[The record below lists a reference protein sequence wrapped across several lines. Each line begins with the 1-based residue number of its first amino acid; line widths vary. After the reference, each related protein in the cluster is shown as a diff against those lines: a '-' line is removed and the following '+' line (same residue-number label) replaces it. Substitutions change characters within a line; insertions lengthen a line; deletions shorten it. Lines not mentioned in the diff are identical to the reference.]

1 MPAAH
6 LLPIFIPPFPLNPND
21 DEAERWLDV
30 CQLIFLRDGVP
41 ASHWASMA
49 YAAFPHHIREELDA
63 LLHQS
68 LPGARV
74 VRDLSW
80 TQFTELIGEYVA
92 GKQAALV
99 LAEKQ
104 HAPRGW
110 FQRVREEHPAAV
122 AAAAV
127 GITVVATVAAPLV
140 LVGVIHAIG
149 FGSSGVV
156 AASIAAGLQSA
167 IGNVAA
173 GSLFAICQSIGAG
186 GAALAVA
193 APVAAAAGGVGG
205 GIVAGKMVDGIDW
218 VKVAQDAVFSASSM
232 RASGLQILG
241 NLRRGILG

>member
-1 MPAAH
+1 
-6 LLPIFIPPFPLNPND
+6 
-21 DEAERWLDV
+21 
-30 CQLIFLRDGVP
+30 
-41 ASHWASMA
+41 MA
-49 YAAFPHHIREELDA
+49 YAAFPHHIREDLDA

-68 LPGARV
+68 LPAARA

-80 TQFTELIGEYVA
+80 TQFTELVGEYVA
-92 GKQAALV
+92 GHQAALV

-110 FQRVREEHPAAV
+110 FQRAREEHPTAV

-140 LVGVIHAIG
+140 LVGVIQAIG
-149 FGSSGVV
+149 FGSGGVV
-156 AASIAAGLQSA
+156 AGSIAATLHSA

-193 APVAAAAGGVGG
+193 APAAAVVGGVGG
-205 GIVAGKMVDGIDW
+205 GMVAGVMVDGIDW
-218 VKVAQDAVFSASSM
+218 VKVAQDAVFSASGM
-232 RASGLQILG
+232 RASGPQILG
-241 NLRRGILG
+241 NVRRGIHG